1 MIDGYDRGRL
11 FNLALLASV
20 LADQG
25 KVEEACETGL
35 AALRLASDIRSV
47 RTVAYLADLSHR
59 LAPFRADPAVRMLNE
74 QMRSAGVLIQ

>member
-11 FNLALLASV
+11 FNLALLASA

-25 KVEEACETGL
+25 KVEEACEAGS
-35 AALRLASDIRSV
+35 AALRIAGDARSV

-59 LAPFRADPAVRMLNE
+59 LTPFRTQPAVGRLNE
-74 QMRSAGVLIQ
+74 QMRAADVPVQ